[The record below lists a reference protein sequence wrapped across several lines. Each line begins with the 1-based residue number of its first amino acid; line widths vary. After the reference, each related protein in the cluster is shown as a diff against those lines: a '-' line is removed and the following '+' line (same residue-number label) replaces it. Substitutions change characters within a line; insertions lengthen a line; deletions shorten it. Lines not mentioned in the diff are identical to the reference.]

1 MLTIV
6 SKCAT
11 YRMIFHLD
19 PARLYTNRSYLLPWL
34 DQDTLVVTDNDF
46 ENHEHVRHLL
56 NWHPVTHR
64 LYDITHNP
72 FPDHHLDPAYVPL
85 LTSNFRRWY
94 DPVPRHVFFPI
105 FPWIFSTQ
113 NSQWWQPLKFD
124 AGTNKTKEIMCLNHN
139 SRDHRTQLWAE
150 FNRRQIIHRMV
161 YSFRD
166 PGPDLQHAY
175 PYPLLLPDDD
185 TAQTELAMG
194 VEHPVYNQ
202 SAVNLVTET
211 SVDVPFISEKTCKP
225 FMARQIPIV
234 VGAPG
239 ISQFLQD
246 IGLDMFADL
255 VPWRT
260 WDHLA
265 DSVVRVNM
273 IAEFVDQWICSGTI
287 LKDYNT
293 VLSRVEKNKIYFH
306 SQEFIN
312 VVMCQMHKFRF

>member
-1 MLTIV
+1 V
-6 SKCAT
+6 
-11 YRMIFHLD
+11 IFHLD

-34 DQDTLVVTDNDF
+34 EQDTLVVTDNDF
-46 ENHEHVRHLL
+46 ENHQHARHLL
-56 NWHPVTHR
+56 SRHPVTHR
-64 LYDITHNP
+64 VYDITHNP
-72 FPDHHLDPAYVPL
+72 FPNDQLDPAYAPV

-94 DPVPRHVFFPI
+94 DPVPGHVFFPI
-105 FPWIFSTQ
+105 FPWMFSTQ

-124 AGTNKTKEIMCLNHN
+124 ASADKTKEIMCLNYN

-166 PGPDLQHAY
+166 PGPDSQHAY

-194 VEHPVYNQ
+194 VEHPVYDQ

-234 VGAPG
+234 VAAPG

-246 IGLDMFADL
+246 IGLDMFGDL
-255 VPWRT
+255 VPWST
-260 WDHLA
+260 WDHQA
-265 DSVVRVNM
+265 DSAVRVGM
-273 IAEFVDQWICSGTI
+273 TAEFVDQWIRSGTI
-287 LKDYNT
+287 LKDYET
-293 VLSRVEKNKIYFH
+293 VRSRVEKNKAYFH
-306 SQEFIN
+306 SQKFVN
-312 VVMCQMHKFRF
+312 TVMCQMHKFRF